1 MVVKNLK
8 VSVLIAVFNGEATLI
23 DSIKSITSQTYK
35 NLEILIIDDGS
46 DDKTSEI
53 CNSLE
58 KEDKR
63 ITIYK
68 NQDNIGLTKS
78 LNILLEKSSGTFIA
92 RHDID
97 DLSSPERIETQLNF
111 LLNKK
116 VDFVYSRAQII
127 KSNKLIPGISYFLPK
142 KIIIKFKNPFIHGTL
157 FAKKEIIL
165 KIGKYDERFRYSQDY
180 KLAFDL
186 INSGFRVKVI
196 KKPLYNL
203 NMENN
208 ISEKYKSQ
216 QAYYADCVRK
226 HKVPD

>member
-1 MVVKNLK
+1 MVVENLK
-8 VSVLIAVFNGEATLI
+8 VSILIAVFNGEATLI
-23 DSIKSITSQTYK
+23 DSIKSITSQAYK

-46 DDKTSEI
+46 DDKTYEI
-53 CNSLE
+53 CKSLE

-63 ITIYK
+63 IRIYK

-116 VDFVYSRAQII
+116 VDFVYSRAHIK
-127 KSNKLIPGISYFLPK
+127 KSNKLIPGISYYLPK
-142 KIIIKFKNPFIHGTL
+142 KIIMKFKNPFIHGTL

-165 KIGKYDERFRYSQDY
+165 KVGKYDERFKYSQDY

-186 INSGFRVKVI
+186 INSGFRVKVL

-203 NMENN
+203 NTV
-208 ISEKYKSQ
+208 SYTHLTLPTTP
-216 QAYYADCVRK
+216 YV
-226 HKVPD
+226 

>member
-1 MVVKNLK
+1 MVVENLK
-8 VSVLIAVFNGEATLI
+8 VSILIAVFNGEATLI

-53 CNSLE
+53 CKSLE

-63 ITIYK
+63 IKIYM

-116 VDFVYSRAQII
+116 VDFVYSRAQIK
-127 KSNKLIPGISYFLPK
+127 KSNKLIPGVSYYLPK
-142 KIIIKFKNPFIHGTL
+142 KIIMKFKNPFIHGTL
-157 FAKKEIIL
+157 FAKKEIIM
-165 KIGKYDERFRYSQDY
+165 KVGKYDERFKYSQDY

-203 NMENN
+203 NMESN

>member
-1 MVVKNLK
+1 MVVENIK
-8 VSVLIAVFNGEATLI
+8 VSVLIAVFNGEATLL
-23 DSIKSITSQTYK
+23 DAIKSITSQTYK
-35 NLEILIIDDGS
+35 NLEILIMDDGS

-53 CNSLE
+53 CKSLK

-97 DLSSPERIETQLNF
+97 DFSSPERIETQLNF
-111 LLNKK
+111 LLDKK
-116 VDFVYSRAQII
+116 VDFVYSRAQIK
-127 KSNKLIPGISYFLPK
+127 KSNKLIPGISYYLPK

-165 KIGKYDERFRYSQDY
+165 KVGKYDERFRYSQDY

-186 INSGFRVKVI
+186 INSGFKVKVL

-203 NMENN
+203 NTENN

>member
-1 MVVKNLK
+1 MVVENLK

-46 DDKTSEI
+46 EDKTSEI
-53 CNSLE
+53 CKFLE

-68 NQDNIGLTKS
+68 NSDNIGLTKS

-97 DLSSPERIETQLNF
+97 DLSSPDRIETQLNF

-116 VDFVYSRAQII
+116 VDFVYSRAQIK
-127 KSNKLIPGISYFLPK
+127 KSNKLIPGVSYYLPK
-142 KIIIKFKNPFIHGTL
+142 KMIIKFKNPFIHGTL

-165 KIGKYDERFRYSQDY
+165 KVGKYDERFKFSQDY

>member
-1 MVVKNLK
+1 MVVENLK
-8 VSVLIAVFNGEATLI
+8 VSILIAVFNGEATLI

-53 CNSLE
+53 CKSLE

-63 ITIYK
+63 IKIYM

-116 VDFVYSRAQII
+116 VGCPS
-127 KSNKLIPGISYFLPK
+127 
-142 KIIIKFKNPFIHGTL
+142 
-157 FAKKEIIL
+157 
-165 KIGKYDERFRYSQDY
+165 
-180 KLAFDL
+180 
-186 INSGFRVKVI
+186 
-196 KKPLYNL
+196 
-203 NMENN
+203 
-208 ISEKYKSQ
+208 
-216 QAYYADCVRK
+216 
-226 HKVPD
+226 

>member
-1 MVVKNLK
+1 MVVENLK
-8 VSVLIAVFNGEATLI
+8 VSILIAVFNGEATLI

-53 CNSLE
+53 CKSLE

-63 ITIYK
+63 IKIYM

-116 VDFVYSRAQII
+116 VDFVYSRAQIK
-127 KSNKLIPGISYFLPK
+127 KSNKLIPGVSYYLPK
-142 KIIIKFKNPFIHGTL
+142 KIIMKFKNPFIHGTL
-157 FAKKEIIL
+157 FAKKEIIM
-165 KIGKYDERFRYSQDY
+165 KVGKYDERFKYSQDY

>member
-165 KIGKYDERFRYSQDY
+165 KVGKYDERFRYSQDY

>member
-1 MVVKNLK
+1 MVVENLK
-8 VSVLIAVFNGEATLI
+8 VSILIAVFNGEATVI
-23 DSIKSITSQTYK
+23 DSINSITSQTYK

-53 CNSLE
+53 CKSLE

-63 ITIYK
+63 IKIYM

-116 VDFVYSRAQII
+116 VDFVYSRAQIK
-127 KSNKLIPGISYFLPK
+127 KSNKLIPGVSYYLPK
-142 KIIIKFKNPFIHGTL
+142 KIIMKFKNPFIHGTL
-157 FAKKEIIL
+157 FAKKEIIM
-165 KIGKYDERFRYSQDY
+165 KVGKYDERFKYSQDY

-186 INSGFRVKVI
+186 INSGFRVKVL

>member
-1 MVVKNLK
+1 MVVENLK
-8 VSVLIAVFNGEATLI
+8 VSILITVFNGEATLI

-53 CNSLE
+53 CKSLE

-63 ITIYK
+63 IKIYM

-116 VDFVYSRAQII
+116 VDFVYSRAQIK
-127 KSNKLIPGISYFLPK
+127 KSNKLIPGVSYYLPK
-142 KIIIKFKNPFIHGTL
+142 KIIMKFKNPFIHGTL
-157 FAKKEIIL
+157 FAKKEIIM
-165 KIGKYDERFRYSQDY
+165 KVGKYDERFKYSQDY

>member
-1 MVVKNLK
+1 MVVENLK

-46 DDKTSEI
+46 EDKTSEI
-53 CNSLE
+53 CKFLE

-68 NQDNIGLTKS
+68 NSDNIGLTKS

-97 DLSSPERIETQLNF
+97 DLSSPDRIETQLNF

-116 VDFVYSRAQII
+116 VDFVYSRAQIK
-127 KSNKLIPGISYFLPK
+127 KSNKLIPGVSYYLPK
-142 KIIIKFKNPFIHGTL
+142 KIIMKFKNPFIHGTL
-157 FAKKEIIL
+157 FAKKEIIM
-165 KIGKYDERFRYSQDY
+165 KVGKYDERFKYSQDY